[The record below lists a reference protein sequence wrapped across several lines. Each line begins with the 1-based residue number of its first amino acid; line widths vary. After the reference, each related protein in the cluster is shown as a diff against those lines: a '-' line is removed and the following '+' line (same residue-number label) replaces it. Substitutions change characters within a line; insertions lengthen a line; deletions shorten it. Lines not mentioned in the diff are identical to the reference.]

1 MNNIICIILI
11 FFLLGL
17 IVNHFKPLFE
27 GMNCENDFEYDT
39 KGEEG
44 KLDEEQQKKYNE
56 LKAERKNIYKNKD
69 CLRSLINSNSAL
81 VKAFKEDDFDEIENK
96 YTTELKPSSKA
107 FKESKREFNK
117 SLDAL
122 YDVANNDGDDGVEGE
137 AEEQD
142 NETVGEIPDDA
153 GASPNEDIGKPIDT
167 EGAPV

>member
-69 CLRSLINSNSAL
+69 FDNTL
-81 VKAFKEDDFDEIENK
+81 V
-96 YTTELKPSSKA
+96 P
-107 FKESKREFNK
+107 
-117 SLDAL
+117 
-122 YDVANNDGDDGVEGE
+122 
-137 AEEQD
+137 
-142 NETVGEIPDDA
+142 
-153 GASPNEDIGKPIDT
+153 
-167 EGAPV
+167 